1 MFVRAEL
8 DPSNPTVAEVAS
20 AMKRGDLNEMSFAF
34 AAMRDDFNQNGDER
48 TVSEARLYDVSVVT
62 YPANPWAG
70 AKLRGLDIEDLH
82 RSLVEARSG
91 EQAAEVLEDFINKVE
106 DNDGV
111 DKKRSNAQV
120 ELLKLKLERDGI
132 R

>member
-1 MFVRAEL
+1 MVLKLFSRY
-8 DPSNPTVAEVAS
+8 PIC
-20 AMKRGDLNEMSFAF
+20 SFF
-34 AAMRDDFNQNGDER
+34 KYLLIPNGI
-48 TVSEARLYDVSVVT
+48 
-62 YPANPWAG
+62 
-70 AKLRGLDIEDLH
+70 AKLFIFSENCLKISKFFCIS
-82 RSLVEARSG
+82 SLKSSKFKGVEIKYPQVWNLASG
-91 EQAAEVLEDFINKVE
+91 EIITIEDFINKVE